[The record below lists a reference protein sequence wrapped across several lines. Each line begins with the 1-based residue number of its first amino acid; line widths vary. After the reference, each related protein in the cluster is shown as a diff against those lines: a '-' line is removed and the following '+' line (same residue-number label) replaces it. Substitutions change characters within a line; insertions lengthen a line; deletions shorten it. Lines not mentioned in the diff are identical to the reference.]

1 MAETVLHALVHVSDR
16 RYFGVSVLA
25 GVLRGLRPE
34 MIVKYRL
41 DTIAEYGAMTYLNR
55 EEASAVI
62 GWLIDRNYILQT
74 KGKYP
79 VLHITNLGL
88 TYKEHL
94 TPRNMKS
101 LAERLQE
108 TGSGAG

>member
-1 MAETVLHALVHVSDR
+1 MHALVYVSDR
-16 RYFGVSVLA
+16 HYFGVFVLA
-25 GVLRGLRPE
+25 GVLRGLQSE
-34 MIVKYRL
+34 MIVKYHL
-41 DTIAEYGAMTYLNR
+41 DAIAEYGSMAYLNW
-55 EEASAVI
+55 EEAAAVI

-108 TGSGAG
+108 FGGDAH